1 MARDVPRAQIEEG
14 IENDTTTSHAGVTG
28 MPRVYAMQVVW
39 FETSLLC
46 G

>member
-1 MARDVPRAQIEEG
+1 VLCEVFWPW
-14 IENDTTTSHAGVTG
+14 GVTG

-39 FETSLLC
+39 FETSRLC